1 MNRDQIVTQLK
12 TLIAPY
18 VEDRSVFETLSETSE
33 LVNHLHIN
41 SLHLIDIVLD
51 VESTFDIEITA
62 DEADN
67 LRTIGSVLDL
77 IEGKRSRAVA

>member
-1 MNRDQIVTQLK
+1 MKRDQIVNQLK

-18 VEDRSVFETLSETSE
+18 IEDKSALETLSETSE

-51 VESTFDIEITA
+51 VESTFDIEINA
-62 DEADN
+62 EEADN

-77 IEGKRSRAVA
+77 IEGKQSRAVA

>member
-1 MNRDQIVTQLK
+1 MNRDQIANQLK

-41 SLHLIDIVLD
+41 SLHLIDIILD
-51 VESTFDIEITA
+51 VEATFDIEVTA
-62 DEADN
+62 DEADR

-77 IEGKRSRAVA
+77 IESKQSRAVA